1 MTSNKLV
8 IKLINFCHKVLL
20 SFFIICKPDHLV
32 TSHDWNWSMHTLK
45 IMCYIFFNATYF
57 HFDSKLTILFRL
69 GALYWKLKIAN
80 SSWLWRSLTLQFINL
95 LTFFHTRSLSLEQ
108 KLDGGTW
115 ITLLMNRAILIY
127 FFIGELVVVDEVL
140 LNGKC
145 VPTSS
150 FFQQTDGRIDHN
162 FKYAIIHECSCII
175 GIVQIQMKWYIK
187 NTIFYLQFISYQ
199 IFFPRSENFYFNHS
213 SYYM

>member
-1 MTSNKLV
+1 MRTHPN
-8 IKLINFCHKVLL
+8 
-20 SFFIICKPDHLV
+20 
-32 TSHDWNWSMHTLK
+32 
-45 IMCYIFFNATYF
+45 
-57 HFDSKLTILFRL
+57 
-69 GALYWKLKIAN
+69 
-80 SSWLWRSLTLQFINL
+80 WRSLTLQFINL

-150 FFQQTDGRIDHN
+150 FFQQTDGRIDQN

-187 NTIFYLQFISYQ
+187 NVYLICNLYHIKFFFREVRIFTLTILAIICSA
-199 IFFPRSENFYFNHS
+199 EV
-213 SYYM
+213 